1 MLKSRV
7 FIFFIA
13 ILIAITMILTA
24 AFVLY
29 YFMNHNSS
37 QTANETGPKQ
47 LSASLIKE
55 NTVVMDGIV
64 TNLAGTDN
72 YIKINF
78 AFELEDK
85 KTKEEFEKLDFKV
98 KDLINRI
105 LADLEPEQVQGS
117 KGQDNLIAVLIN
129 KINSEILSLGKLK
142 HIYITEI
149 VLQ

>member
-1 MLKSRV
+1 
-7 FIFFIA
+7 
-13 ILIAITMILTA
+13 MILTA

-29 YFMNHNSS
+29 HFLNSNTN
-37 QTANETGPKQ
+37 QMDMRTGPKQ
-47 LSASLIKE
+47 LSASQIKE
-55 NTVVMDGIV
+55 NTVIMDGIA

-98 KDLINRI
+98 KDLINRT
-105 LADLEPEQVQGS
+105 LADLKPEQVQGS
-117 KGQDNLIAVLIN
+117 KGQDNLTAVLIN
-129 KINSEILSLGKLK
+129 KINSDILTLGKLK